1 VTRVLVVALL
11 FSVFFT
17 VTTQGAPTV
26 AVAKTPS
33 LVCPQTELGDAGLQA
48 RYATMW
54 ERYSADVDEAT
65 KKVRGEI
72 EKQTK
77 SATVSGNLDL
87 ALFWK
92 ALGKE
97 FEQKSELRWDEPTL
111 KKGWNERFGDA
122 LFPAEFSVAVKK
134 ASEAYASARKN
145 LEKGYG
151 ELVAEF
157 TKAEKLEEA
166 VKVRG
171 EIKGLLAEKA
181 PASEPAPAPKPEPK
195 PGPQKTTTFLSSL
208 NATAKRLQNG
218 WFEIGSVW
226 GEPIIQG
233 EQRGDHSIFLHARP
247 DSFSSVTYQLAPG
260 TESFESGVVV
270 PKVKGEQGNPAT
282 PLIFEAWGD
291 GRLLWRSQPVAA
303 MNQMQNCRVGVKG
316 VTTLD
321 LRVVCPGRDN
331 WAVSVWFE
339 PRVVGVR

>member
-1 VTRVLVVALL
+1 
-11 FSVFFT
+11 
-17 VTTQGAPTV
+17 
-26 AVAKTPS
+26 
-33 LVCPQTELGDAGLQA
+33 
-48 RYATMW
+48 MW

-77 SATVSGNLDL
+77 SATATGNLDL
-87 ALFWK
+87 ALFWRTT
-92 ALGKE
+92 GKE
-97 FEQKSELRWDEPTL
+97 FEQTGELRWDDASL
-111 KKGWNERFGDA
+111 KKTWGDRFGESP
-122 LFPAEFSVAVKK
+122 FPKEFNVAVKK